1 MQEFKVPELGENV
14 EQGDVTRVLVK
25 VGDAIEKEQSV
36 IELET
41 DKATVEV
48 PSAVAGVV
56 KEIKVKAGDKVK
68 VGAVILTVD
77 ENGAGAPAEEEK
89 QADTAAKKQ
98 PEQQPEPAAAQKQPR
113 AAAASPKPPK
123 EAKAGAQKTE
133 PDQEAE
139 SDQEAEPDQE
149 AEAEQPAAREQKA
162 APQPRAEQKPEKIVS
177 MPRRESPQPAAA
189 QDQSR
194 AAAASPKPAAAQ
206 EQPRAAAATPKPLE
220 PAAKA
225 GAEPR
230 TSEGPVAPAS
240 PSVRRLA
247 REIGVDVNEVQG
259 TGPGGRISEEDVKE
273 HARRILSSVP
283 STALGASP
291 STASGAG
298 GLAARGPGQPAASVP
313 LPDFSK
319 WGEIEREPM
328 SNIRRKTAEHL
339 SRAWNTIPH
348 VTQCDKADITPME
361 VLRAKFRKQ
370 VEEAGGNLTVTAV
383 LVKVIAAAVK
393 QFPQFNASVD
403 ADNGAIVYKKYIN
416 VGVAVDTQFG
426 LLVPV
431 IRNADQK
438 NITQIAVELHQ
449 LSEKAR
455 AKKLTLDEM
464 SGGGISI
471 SNLGGIGGT
480 YFTPIVNWP
489 EVAILGVSRGITE
502 PVWQEPSPGSG
513 QAGRFEPRQLLPL
526 SLSYDHR
533 VIDGADAMRFL
544 RWVVQ
549 AIEQPFLL
557 SLLG

>member
-14 EQGDVTRVLVK
+14 AQGDVTRVLVK
-25 VGDAIEKEQSV
+25 VGDTITKEQPV
-36 IELET
+36 VELET
-41 DKATVEV
+41 DKATIEV
-48 PSAVAGVV
+48 PSSVAGTV
-56 KEIKVKAGDKVK
+56 KEIKVKPGEKVT

-77 ENGAGAPAEEEK
+77 ENGAGAPAKE
-89 QADTAAKKQ
+89 
-98 PEQQPEPAAAQKQPR
+98 EPAP
-113 AAAASPKPPK
+113 AS
-123 EAKAGAQKTE
+123 
-133 PDQEAE
+133 
-139 SDQEAEPDQE
+139 
-149 AEAEQPAAREQKA
+149 
-162 APQPRAEQKPEKIVS
+162 KPEKVLP
-177 MPRRESPQPAAA
+177 MPRREAPQPAAP
-189 QDQSR
+189 QEQSR
-194 AAAASPKPAAAQ
+194 AAAAAPKPQ
-206 EQPRAAAATPKPLE
+206 EPP
-220 PAAKA
+220 AKA
-225 GAEPR
+225 SAEPR
-230 TSEGPVAPAS
+230 PSAGPAAPAS

-247 REIGVDVNEVQG
+247 REIGVDINEVQG
-259 TGPGGRISEEDVKE
+259 SGPDGRISDEDVKE
-273 HARRILSSVP
+273 HARRILSSVG
-283 STALGASP
+283 TATARPAGA
-291 STASGAG
+291 
-298 GLAARGPGQPAASVP
+298 PAATVP
-313 LPDFSK
+313 LPDFEK
-319 WGEIEREPM
+319 WGPVERQPM

-339 SRAWNTIPH
+339 SHAWNAIPH

-361 VLRAKFRKQ
+361 ELRAKFRKQ
-370 VEEAGGNLTVTAV
+370 VEQAGGNLTVTAV

-393 QFPQFNASVD
+393 QFPQFNASLD
-403 ADNGAIVYKKYIN
+403 EANGAIVYKKYIN
-416 VGVAVDTQFG
+416 VGVAVDTEFG

-489 EVAILGVSRGITE
+489 EVAILGVSRGIIE
-502 PVWQEPSPGSG
+502 PVFIPDGSG
-513 QAGRFEPRQLLPL
+513 GPSAPPSNRPQGRFEPRQLLPL